1 MKLFELPE
9 MVKEAVLG
17 SAIAAAAKHED
28 PNDFVQFWD
37 EVLRS
42 DYSNPLPEPVTKP
55 AEVRPI
61 SSLTTAGYIP
71 DPK

>member
-1 MKLFELPE
+1 MKLLELPE
-9 MVKEAVLG
+9 MVQQAVLG
-17 SAIAAAAKHED
+17 SAIAAAAKYED

-37 EVLRS
+37 LVLRS
-42 DYSNPLPEPVTKP
+42 DYSNPLPEPSTKP

-61 SSLTTAGYIP
+61 SALTTTGYIP